1 MTTRITGIGNTV
13 GMPLGTVGLRRS
25 TQKGSVYAPL
35 AAWLALIGLILPA
48 WEITIYI
55 AGAKF
60 TAGRMGVAILFIP
73 ALAVLCQSGRRLV
86 VSDLF
91 AFATA
96 AWIIVAAIATGG
108 ASSLSSAGA
117 ESLEFI
123 ASYVT
128 ARAFFATQN
137 GLDSF
142 VRALRALTILAVV
155 LAAADVA
162 TGRWISHDLAAAIF
176 GTYPLTP
183 VFRGDTIRATS
194 TFDHPILFGVFCGLV
209 AAILVFWETNGL
221 RRAFYVGICFIG
233 CILSQSSAAL
243 MCFVIVLSAYAY
255 ERMMRQVPSRWTLFW
270 SVAGSLFAFL
280 FVLSNNPMGWIISH
294 LTLDPGTGYYR
305 LLIWNAAVDRI
316 SQSPL
321 TGYAIELFNLQILD
335 ATVDSIWLVMA
346 LRFGV
351 PTIAFLLLA
360 NVTACLPVKT
370 PRARNSANSYA
381 HRMRLA
387 FTLVLLMFMFTGL
400 TVHFWN
406 YMWIFWGLCLGIRAS
421 LREQQHT
428 SAVTERRLRRQAAHS
443 EHVRLSD
450 TR

>member
-1 MTTRITGIGNTV
+1 MTTRITGIDSAV
-13 GMPLGTVGLRRS
+13 GMPLRTGAVNRS
-25 TQKGSVYAPL
+25 ASKASASSTF

-60 TAGRMGVAILFIP
+60 TAGRLGVALLFVP
-73 ALAVLCQSGRRLV
+73 AIAVMCQRGRRFV
-86 VSDLF
+86 TSDLF
-91 AFATA
+91 ALLTA
-96 AWIIVAAIATGG
+96 LWILVAAIATGG

-123 ASYVT
+123 ASYLT
-128 ARAFFATQN
+128 ARAFFTIQG

-142 VRALRALTILAVV
+142 VRVLRFLTIVAVA
-155 LAAADVA
+155 LAAADTA
-162 TGRWISHDLAAAIF
+162 TSRWISHDLAASIF
-176 GTYPLTP
+176 GTFPLTP
-183 VFRGDTIRATS
+183 VFRGDVIRATS

-209 AAILVFWETNGL
+209 AAILLFWETNGL
-221 RRAFYVGICFIG
+221 QRALCVGICFVG
-233 CILSQSSAAL
+233 CLLSQSSAAL
-243 MCFVIVLSAYAY
+243 MCFVLVLLVYGY
-255 ERMMRQVPSRWTLFW
+255 ERMMRQIPSRWTLFW
-270 SVAGSLFAFL
+270 SVAGILLAFL

-294 LTLDPGTGYYR
+294 LTLDPDTGYYR
-305 LLIWNAAVDRI
+305 LLIWNAALDRI

-346 LRFGV
+346 LRFGI

-360 NVTACLPVKT
+360 NVAACLPVKASRVKA
-370 PRARNSANSYA
+370 PANAYA

-387 FTLVLLMFMFTGL
+387 FTTVLLMFMFTGL

-421 LREQQHT
+421 LREQQQARPV
-428 SAVTERRLRRQAAHS
+428 SERPQRLQAARPGRAHPS
-443 EHVRLSD
+443 G
-450 TR
+450 TM